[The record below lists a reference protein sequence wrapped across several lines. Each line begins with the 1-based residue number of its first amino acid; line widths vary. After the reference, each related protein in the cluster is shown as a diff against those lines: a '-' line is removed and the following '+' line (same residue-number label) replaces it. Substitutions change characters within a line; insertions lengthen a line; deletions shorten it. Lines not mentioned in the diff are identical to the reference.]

1 MPETPSFRGFF
12 AAQAAKPLID
22 AGLADSTP
30 SKTLPKVAFDTPF
43 GTLIVEIDTI
53 AAPVTAANFF
63 RYLDAGAYN
72 NAQFHRTV
80 TPTNQPES
88 EIRIGVIQ
96 GSARAGAQ
104 QHPPIPLERTTVT
117 GLRHL
122 NGTISMARST
132 ADSATNQFFLC
143 IGDQPELDFGGRRN
157 PDGQGFAAFG
167 RLLSG
172 WLVLQ
177 QLQSSP
183 ASGQT
188 LTPPVPI
195 TRARRL

>member
-1 MPETPSFRGFF
+1 MPETPSFRGVF

-22 AGLADSTP
+22 AGSADSTP

-80 TPTNQPES
+80 TTTNQPDS
-88 EIRIGVIQ
+88 EILIGVIQ

-104 QHPPIPLERTTVT
+104 QHPPIPLERTTIT

-132 ADSATNQFFLC
+132 ADTATNQFFIC

-177 QLQSSP
+177 QIQSSP
-183 ASGQT
+183 ASGQS

>member
-22 AGLADSTP
+22 AGSADSTP

-80 TPTNQPES
+80 TTTNQPDS
-88 EIRIGVIQ
+88 EILIGVIQ

>member
-22 AGLADSTP
+22 AGSADSTP

-80 TPTNQPES
+80 TTTNQPDS
-88 EIRIGVIQ
+88 EILIGVIQ

-104 QHPPIPLERTTVT
+104 QHPPIPLERTTIT

-132 ADSATNQFFLC
+132 ADTATNQFFIC

-157 PDGQGFAAFG
+157 ADGQGFAAFG

-177 QLQSSP
+177 QIQSSP
-183 ASGQT
+183 ASGQS

>member
-22 AGLADSTP
+22 AGSADSTP

-80 TPTNQPES
+80 TTTNQPDS
-88 EIRIGVIQ
+88 EILIGVIQ

-104 QHPPIPLERTTVT
+104 QHPPIPLERTTIT

-132 ADSATNQFFLC
+132 ADTATNQFFIC

-177 QLQSSP
+177 QIQSSP
-183 ASGQT
+183 ASGQS

>member
-22 AGLADSTP
+22 AGSANSTP

-80 TPTNQPES
+80 TTTNQPDS
-88 EIRIGVIQ
+88 EILIGVIQ

-104 QHPPIPLERTTVT
+104 QHPPIPLERTTIT

-132 ADSATNQFFLC
+132 ADTATNQFFIC

-177 QLQSSP
+177 QIQSSP
-183 ASGQT
+183 ASGQS

>member
-80 TPTNQPES
+80 TTTNQPDS
-88 EIRIGVIQ
+88 EILIGVIQ

-104 QHPPIPLERTTVT
+104 QHPPIPLERTTIT

-132 ADSATNQFFLC
+132 ADTATNQFFIC

-177 QLQSSP
+177 QIQSSP
-183 ASGQT
+183 ASGQS